1 MKATWSSNTRDGIAQ
16 AREITMEVEVLQWS
30 PDRKKAEIQYQT
42 ASGAVK
48 RRWVDAKRIVT
59 M

>member
-1 MKATWSSNTRDGIAQ
+1 
-16 AREITMEVEVLQWS
+16 MEVEVLQWS